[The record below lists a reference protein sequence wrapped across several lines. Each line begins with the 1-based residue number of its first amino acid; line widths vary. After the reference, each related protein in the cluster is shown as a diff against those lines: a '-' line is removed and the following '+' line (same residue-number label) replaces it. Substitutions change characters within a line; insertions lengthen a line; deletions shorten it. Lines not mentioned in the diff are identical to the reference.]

1 MPAVKWSIG
10 RDIEQV
16 RILTKDLVEKLRK
29 QRSDGAESVGRS
41 VLANVQRA
49 YSAKARGGMG
59 SDGIVWRDLSRKTLE
74 ARVRRRKEA
83 RDIVARRRALDAE
96 ARQIRLGLKP
106 ARKIGARAG
115 KKNTLTV
122 DEAVAVREARR
133 KELSA
138 ELQSLVDHEQSNYE
152 IGVDTGMQ
160 INSASPGFTDP
171 NSVWHRDP
179 IDSLG
184 ANLFVVNAGNVAI
197 AYDRSYSAAF
207 DKERKL
213 IPDTLPDPWRIE
225 AEGQFVKWAD
235 IVINAGDN

>member
-29 QRSDGAESVGRS
+29 QRSDGAMSVGVS

-49 YSAKARGGMG
+49 YRDKARGGMG
-59 SDGIVWRDLSRKTLE
+59 SDGEVWRDLSSKTLE
-74 ARVRRRKEA
+74 ARVRRRA
-83 RDIVARRRALDAE
+83 
-96 ARQIRLGLKP
+96 P
-106 ARKIGARAG
+106 ARKIVEQRRQIAQEIQGILSGGVTPRSRRG
-115 KKNTLTV
+115 KKKEV
-122 DEAVAVREARR
+122 SKRAAVKNLRQIR
-133 KELSA
+133 KDLSRK
-138 ELQSLVDHEQSNYE
+138 LDNLVITEHSSYE
-152 IGVDTGMQ
+152 IGVDTGLQ

-184 ANLFVVNAGNVAI
+184 ANLFSVNAGNVAI

-207 DKERKL
+207 DAERKL
-213 IPDTLPDPWRIE
+213 IPKTLPDPWRIE

-235 IVINAGDN
+235 LVINAGDN

>member
-29 QRSDGAESVGRS
+29 QRSDGAMSVGVS

-49 YSAKARGGMG
+49 YTAKSHGGMG
-59 SDGIVWRDLSRKTLE
+59 SDGIVWRS
-74 ARVRRRKEA
+74 
-83 RDIVARRRALDAE
+83 
-96 ARQIRLGLKP
+96 LKP
-106 ARKIGARAG
+106 ATIRARMNRLKAFRKLKKGTKRKKIDAIVSGGLYDIG
-115 KKNTLTV
+115 
-122 DEAVAVREARR
+122 
-133 KELSA
+133 
-138 ELQSLVDHEQSNYE
+138 Y
-152 IGVDTGMQ
+152 DTGLQ
-160 INSASPGFTDP
+160 KNSSSPGFTDP

-179 IDSLG
+179 IDNLG

-235 IVINAGDN
+235 LVISAGDN